1 MMKYDC
7 IMPLGNGSLHDNLE
21 ARICVAS
28 LRKFFPE
35 LGRIIVVGEDPGI
48 EGVEVVRCPEPGA
61 ATKDGNIIGKIS
73 LAIKKCRDLS
83 PVFLAISDDTL
94 ITRESH
100 FEDFAPRYVAEWPD
114 DPLWSSERM
123 KRTWEKRLVMTLEKF
138 GPGAKFFEPHI
149 FSPMNALKF
158 AEMCWDFDYMQDEG
172 VIYRSLYYNYT
183 CTEGV
188 PVFDHAFIRE
198 PGQDVPDVRHISYTD
213 RSFEDA
219 HFRNKLCKIVSL

>member
-1 MMKYDC
+1 MNYDC

-48 EGVEVVRCPEPGA
+48 EGVEVVRCDEPGA
-61 ATKDGNIIGKIS
+61 ATKDGNIIGKIR
-73 LAIKKCRDLS
+73 LGIATHPDIS

-100 FEDFAPRYVAEWPD
+100 FEDFKPRYVAEWPS
-114 DPLWSSERM
+114 DPMWESERM
-123 KRTWEKRLVMTLEKF
+123 KRTWEQRLLLTMQKF

-149 FSPMNALKF
+149 FSPMSVYGF
-158 AEMCWDFDYMQDEG
+158 RWMSDSYDYMRDEG
-172 VIYRSLYYNYT
+172 VIYRSLYYNYMQ
-183 CTEGV
+183 EKGV
-188 PVFDHAFIRE
+188 QVFDHALVRE
-198 PGQDVPDVRHISYTD
+198 PGRDVPDVRHVSYTD
-213 RSFEDA
+213 RAFEDA
-219 HFRNKLCKIVSL
+219 RFRNQLLKLVSL

>member
-1 MMKYDC
+1 
-7 IMPLGNGSLHDNLE
+7 MPLGDGSRYDNLE
-21 ARICVAS
+21 ARIAVAS

-35 LGRIIVVGEDPGI
+35 LGRIIIVGEDPCI
-48 EGVEVVRCPEPGA
+48 EGVEVVRCQEPGA
-61 ATKDGNIIGKIS
+61 ATKDGNIIGKIR
-73 LAIKKCRDLS
+73 LGIATHPDVS
-83 PVFLAISDDTL
+83 PVFLAIFDDTL

-172 VIYRSLYYNYT
+172 VIYRSLYYNYVGE
-183 CTEGV
+183 EGV
-188 PVFDHAFIRE
+188 QVFDHALVRE
-198 PGQDVPDVRHISYTD
+198 PGMPVPAVRHVSYTD
-213 RSFEDA
+213 RAFEDA
-219 HFRNKLCKIVSL
+219 SFRQQLLKIVSL

>member
-1 MMKYDC
+1 MYDC
-7 IMPLGNGSLHDNLE
+7 IMPLGNGSRYDNLE
-21 ARICVAS
+21 ARIAVAS

-48 EGVEVVRCPEPGA
+48 EGVEVVRCDEPGA
-61 ATKDGNIIGKIS
+61 ATKDGNIIGKINLGIATHPDIS
-73 LAIKKCRDLS
+73 A
-83 PVFLAISDDTL
+83 VFLAISDDAL

-100 FEDFAPRYVAEWPD
+100 FEDFKPRYVAEWPD
-114 DPLWSSERM
+114 DPLFRSDRM
-123 KRTWEKRLVMTLEKF
+123 NRTWEKRLVKTLEKF

-149 FSPMNALKF
+149 FSPVLALGF
-158 AEMCWDFDYMQDEG
+158 LEMCRRYDYMHDEG
-172 VIYRSLYYNYT
+172 VIHRTLYYNFMGKA
-183 CTEGV
+183 GV

-219 HFRNKLCKIVSL
+219 HFRNNLCKIVSL